1 MICFLLVKMSVVT
14 LFHNILLI
22 TFLKEKEEENST
34 GEQIILF
41 LWKYIKKEEHN
52 LTQRAVF
59 EYVPKSIPLRGTVII
74 IYRRKHLTGTMPSTR
89 NQEIRTK

>member
-41 LWKYIKKEEHN
+41 LWKYIKKKN
-52 LTQRAVF
+52 
-59 EYVPKSIPLRGTVII
+59 II
-74 IYRRKHLTGTMPSTR
+74 
-89 NQEIRTK
+89 